1 MSTIKDVAKLASV
14 SISTV
19 SYALN
24 GSGRVSEETRKKIL
38 EAAKEL
44 NYKPNGAARSLKTK
58 QMEIIGVFSDF
69 SGPLHSE
76 IIKGVQEVARN
87 NKYEV
92 IFGEC
97 LVNKRAVTRMLSER
111 IVDGAIIFSSSVNN
125 DILED
130 LSNNEF
136 PIVVLD
142 RKIENENI
150 SQILIDDKDAAY
162 NAVKHFHSLGYKDI
176 GFISG
181 PKDSY
186 DSERRFEGFKLG
198 VKDFKMNFK
207 RAWYAD
213 GEFNEH
219 QAYRVMI
226 ELIEKGDLPRAFFI
240 ANDEMAAGAILAL
253 KEHQIKVPEDI
264 AIIGFDDIPL
274 ARHIT
279 PALTTVRRP
288 AYDLGIMAAHTLLNN
303 LKGKQSSKSIMLST
317 AFVVRE
323 SCGMNLPSVKKN
335 D

>member
-1 MSTIKDVAKLASV
+1 MSTIKDVARLASV

-24 GSGRVSEETRKKIL
+24 GSGRVSEETRQKII

-44 NYKPNGAARSLKTK
+44 NYTPNGAARSLKTK

-87 NKYEV
+87 KNYEV

-97 LVNKRAVTRMLSER
+97 LIKKGTVTRMLSER

-125 DILED
+125 DILQE
-130 LSNNEF
+130 LSRNEF

-142 RKIENENI
+142 RKIDNENI
-150 SQILIDDKDAAY
+150 SQILIDDKEAAY
-162 NAVKHFHSLGYKDI
+162 NVVKHFHSLGYKDI

-186 DSERRFEGFKLG
+186 DSEQRYEGFKAG

-219 QAYRVMI
+219 QAYKIMV
-226 ELIEKGDLPRAFFI
+226 ELIEKGDLPRAFFV
-240 ANDEMAAGAILAL
+240 ANDEMAAGVILAL
-253 KEHQIKVPEDI
+253 KQHNIKVPEDI
-264 AIIGFDDIPL
+264 AIVGFDDISL
-274 ARHIT
+274 ARHLS

-288 AYDLGIMAAHTLLNN
+288 AYDLGIMAAHTLFNN
-303 LKGKQSSKSIMLST
+303 LNGKQSSKSIVLST
-317 AFVVRE
+317 AFVIRD
-323 SCGMNLPSVKKN
+323 SCGANIK

>member
-1 MSTIKDVAKLASV
+1 MSTIKDVARLASV

-24 GSGRVSEETRKKIL
+24 GSGRVSDETREKIL
-38 EAAKEL
+38 KAAKQL
-44 NYKPNGAARSLKTK
+44 NYSPNAAARSLKTK

-76 IIKGVQEVARN
+76 IIKGVQEVARTN
-87 NKYEV
+87 RYEV

-97 LVNKRAVTRMLSER
+97 LINKHTVTRMLSER
-111 IVDGAIIFSSSVNN
+111 MVDGAIILSSSINN
-125 DILED
+125 NILEE
-130 LSNNEF
+130 LSKKEF

-142 RKIENENI
+142 RKIENDKI
-150 SQILIDDKDAAY
+150 SQILVDDKDAAY
-162 NAVKHFHSLGYKDI
+162 NVVKHFYSLGYKDV

-198 VKDFKMNFK
+198 VKEFKMNFK
-207 RAWYAD
+207 RSWYAD
-213 GEFNEH
+213 GEFNEYK
-219 QAYRVMI
+219 AYNVMT
-226 ELIEKGDLPRAFFI
+226 ELIEKKDLPRAFFI

-253 KEHQIKVPEDI
+253 KEHNIRVPEDI
-264 AIIGFDDIPL
+264 AIVGFDDIQL

-288 AYDLGIMAAHTLLNN
+288 AYDLGIMAAHTLFNQ
-303 LKGKQSSKSIMLST
+303 LKGKQGSRNIILST
-317 AFVVRE
+317 ALVVRE
-323 SCGMNLPSVKKN
+323 SCGMNIKK
-335 D
+335 